1 MEGEDTVNCYVPHNF
16 SLEAKGLRVEKTP
29 DGLFCN
35 VSVSNEGTAPN
46 SAVVFDLNKYG
57 NSDKVFAKIQVPEIQ
72 PGEMAELRSPIN
84 ISADDL
90 GSMEAVIFTL
100 NAPEE
105 VNLSVTGKAV
115 YRATQPFEI
124 ILNDGVQNL
133 SMKAGDVNALS
144 VSLKHEFLTDTSVTH
159 SSSDTNVAKVDM
171 FGNILA
177 LSAGMVSITVTHKSS
192 GISSVIKVTVSG
204 KLPCSTT
211 ESDNKRVGSS
221 PKKENLIQRP
231 QIRRLRSRTKTV
243 HSRKRSF
250 PFPI

>member
-46 SAVVFDLNKYG
+46 SAVVLDLNKYG

-72 PGEMAELRSPIN
+72 PGETAELRSPIN

-105 VNLSVTGKAV
+105 VNLSVT
-115 YRATQPFEI
+115 
-124 ILNDGVQNL
+124 
-133 SMKAGDVNALS
+133 
-144 VSLKHEFLTDTSVTH
+144 
-159 SSSDTNVAKVDM
+159 
-171 FGNILA
+171 
-177 LSAGMVSITVTHKSS
+177 HKSS

-204 KLPCSTT
+204 KLPGSTT

-231 QIRRLRSRTKTV
+231 HIRRLRIRTKTV